1 MQLTERTKRFL
12 YWAAYVAAGLCAT
25 FYFFQSSTLS
35 PNHTDEGLILQYI
48 DDIAHGEWPFYDF
61 IDAYG
66 LLNWIFPVAFYEAF
80 GETVWGVRMWMIV
93 LKLITLFVAYFFV
106 RRLTLVPRREGEG
119 EAQQITWGGGR
130 FYAGMTAVWAMILLG
145 VPWQSLQTAYAFNNV
160 LPLVIG
166 TWYFILCAPS
176 ANAKKNV
183 YVAGALTAAA
193 IWTKLNT
200 GIYLLAGGL
209 FAYFFWIAAPF
220 TDDPAEEPQRVRK
233 LFRLA
238 RIGGIATYAALFS
251 YSLRPHMNVWF
262 LVYLVVPLVIG
273 VGWALKTELV
283 LKAEERSPIRN
294 HVEPWLHYFGTG
306 AGLSLFVLFGYYGKW
321 TPRYA
326 RELAGIFNDI
336 DYTASFPPLGLPGTY
351 VGLNEFY
358 WLQLPWVLAFLFLV
372 WAIFAERCGPRTF
385 GDAWPKRRA
394 QVSSLFVLVTL
405 HSFVMYARADE
416 THIYQTLLPVT
427 IAIFVVLAQL
437 DAFFRTAVKSP
448 TAYIPFR
455 SAVGGFGLLYAS
467 TIAIIPTM
475 DCFDLDRTDWHD
487 RKLVHLRYR
496 ERHSRYT
503 RDFSPSLSDHDW
515 DRAEDEVDEYVKS
528 ISQPGEEVLLLTANR
543 LFYFNSNTR
552 PPGGRYH
559 FYFYLVAVGLLDRKG
574 FDALVPK
581 EVVEDILQRP
591 PRVIVAAYG
600 HVPLAEQFPEF
611 RNLVFE
617 SYERTQTYRHI
628 WVYELRID
636 NAPVGEP
643 IRKGRTRFPL
653 E

>member
-1 MQLTERTKRFL
+1 MLVRSEGKSRSL
-12 YWAAYVAAGLCAT
+12 AYGAAYAAVALFAA
-25 FYFFQSSTLS
+25 FYFFQYSTLS

-48 DDIAHGEWPFYDF
+48 DDIVHGEWPFYDF

-93 LKLITLFVAYFFV
+93 LKLVTLFSAYFLV
-106 RRLTLVPRREGEG
+106 SRLTMVRGKGESDDRDR
-119 EAQQITWGGGR
+119 WVGGR
-130 FYAGMTAVWAMILLG
+130 FYAAIAALWTAILLG

-166 TWYFILCAPS
+166 TWYFVLCAPS
-176 ANAKKNV
+176 TNARKNV

-209 FAYFFWIAAPF
+209 FAYFFWI
-220 TDDPAEEPQRVRK
+220 PAHFSDTAREDSDRNRK
-233 LFRLA
+233 LFRTA
-238 RIGGIATYAALFS
+238 RVGGAMTYAALFS
-251 YSLRPHMNVWF
+251 HSLRPHMSVWF
-262 LVYLVVPLVIG
+262 FGYLVVPLVIG
-273 VGWALKTELV
+273 AGVALKTTFTDKSPWASLV
-283 LKAEERSPIRN
+283 RA
-294 HVEPWLHYFGTG
+294 HVEPWAHYLATG
-306 AGLSLFVLFGYYGKW
+306 VGLSLLILFGYYGKW
-321 TPRYA
+321 TGRYA
-326 RELAGIFNDI
+326 AELSGIFNDI
-336 DYTASFPPLGLPGTY
+336 DYTAAFPALGRPGTY

-358 WLQLPWVLAFLFLV
+358 WLQLSWALSFLFLV
-372 WAIFAERCGPRTF
+372 WALLAERFGPRAY
-385 GDAWPKRRA
+385 GDTWPQRRA
-394 QVSSLFVLVTL
+394 QVGALFMFVTL
-405 HSFVMYARADE
+405 HSFVIYARADE
-416 THIYQTLLPVT
+416 THIYQTLVPIVLAV
-427 IAIFVVLAQL
+427 FVVLSQL
-437 DAFFRTAVKSP
+437 DAFLRTFAKSP

-455 SAVGGFGLLYAS
+455 AAVGGFGLLYAS
-467 TIAIIPTM
+467 TIAVIPTF
-475 DCFDLDRTDWHD
+475 DCFDLSRTDWHD
-487 RKLVHLRYR
+487 PKLVHLRYR
-496 ERHSRYT
+496 DRHSRYT

-528 ISQPGEEVLLLTANR
+528 ISVPGEEVLLLTANR

-559 FYFYLVAVGLLDRKG
+559 FYFYLVAVGLLDRAG

-581 EVVEDILQRP
+581 EVVQDILLRP

-611 RNLVFE
+611 RELLENW
-617 SYERTQTYRHI
+617 YERTQTYRHI
-628 WVYELRID
+628 WVFELRMEGH
-636 NAPVGEP
+636 PVEEP

>member
-1 MQLTERTKRFL
+1 MLPAERVRRL
-12 YWAAYVAAGLCAT
+12 LHGAAYAVAALFAA
-25 FYFFQSSTLS
+25 FYFFQFSTLS

-93 LKLITLFVAYFFV
+93 LKLITLFGAYFFV
-106 RRLTLVPRREGEG
+106 SRLTLVRTTGADG
-119 EAQQITWGGGR
+119 QATWVGGR
-130 FYAGMTAVWAMILLG
+130 FYAALAALWTLILLG

-166 TWYFILCAPS
+166 TWYFVLCAPAAS
-176 ANAKKNV
+176 AKKNV

-209 FAYFFWIAAPF
+209 FAYFFWIPVRF
-220 TDDPAEEPQRVRK
+220 PDAEHEHSEKNWK
-233 LFRLA
+233 LFRIA
-238 RIGGIATYAALFS
+238 RVGGALTYAVLFS
-251 YSLRPHMNVWF
+251 HALRPHMSVWF
-262 LVYLVVPLVIG
+262 LAFLVVPLVLG
-273 VGWALKTELV
+273 VTFTLKTEFLHPPGANV
-283 LKAEERSPIRN
+283 SVRSY
-294 HVEPWLHYFGTG
+294 VEPWAHYFATG
-306 AGLSLFVLFGYYGKW
+306 VGLSLLILFAYYGKW
-321 TPRYA
+321 TGRYA
-326 RELAGIFNDI
+326 AELSGIFNDI
-336 DYTASFPPLGLPGTY
+336 DYTAPFPPLGLPGTY

-358 WLQLPWVLAFLFLV
+358 WLELSWALSFLFVVWLVLA
-372 WAIFAERCGPRTF
+372 ERFGPRAY
-385 GDAWPKRRA
+385 GDTWATRRA
-394 QVSSLFVLVTL
+394 QVCSLFMFVTL
-405 HSFVMYARADE
+405 HSFVIYARADE
-416 THIYQTLLPVT
+416 THIYQTLVPVVIT
-427 IAIFVVLAQL
+427 LFVVLSQL
-437 DAFFRTAVKSP
+437 DAFLRVVAKSP
-448 TAYIPFR
+448 AVFRPFR
-455 SAVGGFGLLYAS
+455 VAVGGFAALYAS
-467 TIAIIPTM
+467 TIAVFPTF
-475 DCFDLDRTDWHD
+475 DCFDLGRTDWHD
-487 RKLVHLRYR
+487 PKLVHLKYR
-496 ERHSRYT
+496 DRHSRYT

-559 FYFYLVAVGLLDRKG
+559 FYFYLVAVGLLDRAG

-581 EVVEDILQRP
+581 EVVQDILLRP

-611 RNLVFE
+611 RQLVQDW
-617 SYERTQTYRHI
+617 YERTQTYRHI
-628 WVYELRID
+628 WVFELRID
-636 NAPVGEP
+636 GMPVGEP
-643 IRKGRTRFPL
+643 VRKGRTRFPL